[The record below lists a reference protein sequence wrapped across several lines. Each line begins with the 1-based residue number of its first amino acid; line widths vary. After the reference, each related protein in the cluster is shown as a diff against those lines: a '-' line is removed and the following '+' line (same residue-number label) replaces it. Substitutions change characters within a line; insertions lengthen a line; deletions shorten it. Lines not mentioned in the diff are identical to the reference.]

1 VKNFRSHPDILQF
14 SNQQFYNSELQ
25 PCGNGALIHS
35 MDNYEELPKK
45 KFPIIF
51 HGIIGKDE
59 KEASSPSFFN
69 IDEASQVKK
78 YVISLLG
85 NRKNKISES
94 YWLFWE

>member
-1 VKNFRSHPDILQF
+1 
-14 SNQQFYNSELQ
+14 
-25 PCGNGALIHS
+25 